1 LRFHGVR
8 ASDTDDAIDRF
19 AAQRRVAANA
29 VSISS
34 WDPAQAFADAH
45 SRVMLQALELD
56 NKQFEGAGA
65 VRRMAAG
72 HGFTLTQ
79 HDGYADGD
87 NSFKTLWVKHEARNN
102 LEPALGEALS
112 RLTGLAEAGAATL
125 LQFSDEALEPGT
137 YRNRFGCVREAVA
150 IVPRAAAARFAG
162 ASLGPQTAIVVGLP
176 ETINTT
182 TREHQVRIQF
192 AWQRGVGAIS
202 GGLTHDTDEKGNA
215 PGNDV
220 SGTWVRVAEALAGP
234 NWGSQFTPRIGTEV
248 LVDFIE
254 GDMDRP
260 LIVAQLYTGSDTP
273 PFSAG
278 VDTGINHAGVISG
291 MHSNNFDGGG
301 FNQWVLDDTSGQL
314 RTRLATSSAET
325 QLNLGYLVPQAAGS
339 AQRGAYR
346 WTGFELRTDAWAVV
360 RGGEGVLMSATA
372 RAQQGSGV
380 TSTQLDSSEAIGL
393 LRDAG
398 ELGTPLL
405 NAATAQKALSSKEA
419 LQAQVELIEQVDPKQ
434 KGKFGGGVG
443 GQDALKATA
452 GSRDADADAPVEK
465 FGAPLVLMEAPS
477 SINWATLASTVVFAG
492 GQLQRTTQ
500 ADLHMAAAYTVASV
514 SANATGLFT
523 HDGGIQAVAAN
534 GPVSLQSL

>member
-1 LRFHGVR
+1 VFFDSQAALPATPGGDTLRFHGVR

-34 WDPAQAFADAH
+34 WDPAQLMAPAAEQLTSLDIGEMPSLSIYDGSAERRHDNKAFADAH

-65 VRRMAAG
+65 VRRMVAG

-79 HDGYADGD
+79 HDSFADGD
-87 NSFKTLWVKHEARNN
+87 NSFKTLWVEHEARNN

-150 IVPRAAAARFAG
+150 IVPPAAAARFAG

-215 PGNDV
+215 PGNDA

-248 LVDFIE
+248 LNSCYIC
-254 GDMDRP
+254 
-260 LIVAQLYTGSDTP
+260 LISH
-273 PFSAG
+273 
-278 VDTGINHAGVISG
+278 N
-291 MHSNNFDGGG
+291 
-301 FNQWVLDDTSGQL
+301 
-314 RTRLATSSAET
+314 
-325 QLNLGYLVPQAAGS
+325 
-339 AQRGAYR
+339 
-346 WTGFELRTDAWAVV
+346 
-360 RGGEGVLMSATA
+360 MSK
-372 RAQQGSGV
+372 V
-380 TSTQLDSSEAIGL
+380 
-393 LRDAG
+393 
-398 ELGTPLL
+398 
-405 NAATAQKALSSKEA
+405 
-419 LQAQVELIEQVDPKQ
+419 
-434 KGKFGGGVG
+434 
-443 GQDALKATA
+443 
-452 GSRDADADAPVEK
+452 
-465 FGAPLVLMEAPS
+465 
-477 SINWATLASTVVFAG
+477 
-492 GQLQRTTQ
+492 
-500 ADLHMAAAYTVASV
+500 
-514 SANATGLFT
+514 
-523 HDGGIQAVAAN
+523 
-534 GPVSLQSL
+534 

>member
-1 LRFHGVR
+1 MFFDSQAALPATPGGDTLRFHGVR
-8 ASDTDDAIDRF
+8 ASDTDDAIDRS

-34 WDPAQAFADAH
+34 WDPAQLMAPAADLLTSLDIGEMPSLSIYDGSAERRHDNKAFADAH

-202 GGLTHDTDEKGNA
+202 GGLTHDTDENGNA

-220 SGTWVRVAEALAGP
+220 SGTCVRVAEALAGP

-278 VDTGINHAGVISG
+278 VDTGINHAGAAQQLLHLLDIAQHKQGVILQPLIYDDPDFSAWVGRQRAWYANWASPDLELVFNSACDTKEAELKSIAKNTTILESYTSRMDWINTAAIQFHDLMQNKKYYMENQLKTISG
-291 MHSNNFDGGG
+291 
-301 FNQWVLDDTSGQL
+301 WV
-314 RTRLATSSAET
+314 
-325 QLNLGYLVPQAAGS
+325 
-339 AQRGAYR
+339 
-346 WTGFELRTDAWAVV
+346 
-360 RGGEGVLMSATA
+360 
-372 RAQQGSGV
+372 
-380 TSTQLDSSEAIGL
+380 DSSYEPYPYRYYQPI
-393 LRDAG
+393 
-398 ELGTPLL
+398 
-405 NAATAQKALSSKEA
+405 
-419 LQAQVELIEQVDPKQ
+419 
-434 KGKFGGGVG
+434 
-443 GQDALKATA
+443 
-452 GSRDADADAPVEK
+452 
-465 FGAPLVLMEAPS
+465 
-477 SINWATLASTVVFAG
+477 
-492 GQLQRTTQ
+492 
-500 ADLHMAAAYTVASV
+500 
-514 SANATGLFT
+514 
-523 HDGGIQAVAAN
+523 
-534 GPVSLQSL
+534 

>member
-1 LRFHGVR
+1 LQISLLFQKWSRSLKQVRISTTHTLEPGVTYLFDELNVLALRPIRTQYRESDLEFLQRVLAAEGLSWRFEHDQEGDEPPEGSAAQARHRIVFFDSQAALPATPGGDTLRFHGVR

-19 AAQRRVAANA
+19 AALRRVAANA

-34 WDPAQAFADAH
+34 WDPAQLMAPAAEQLSSLDIGEMPSLSIYDGSAERRHDNKTAADAH

-65 VRRMAAG
+65 VRRLAAG

-87 NSFKTLWVKHEARNN
+87 NSFKTLWVEHEARNN

-215 PGNDV
+215 PGNDA

-234 NWGSQFTPRIGTEV
+234 NCWS
-248 LVDFIE
+248 
-254 GDMDRP
+254 
-260 LIVAQLYTGSDTP
+260 
-273 PFSAG
+273 
-278 VDTGINHAGVISG
+278 IS
-291 MHSNNFDGGG
+291 SK
-301 FNQWVLDDTSGQL
+301 
-314 RTRLATSSAET
+314 AT
-325 QLNLGYLVPQAAGS
+325 
-339 AQRGAYR
+339 
-346 WTGFELRTDAWAVV
+346 WTGRW
-360 RGGEGVLMSATA
+360 
-372 RAQQGSGV
+372 
-380 TSTQLDSSEAIGL
+380 
-393 LRDAG
+393 
-398 ELGTPLL
+398 
-405 NAATAQKALSSKEA
+405 LSRSC
-419 LQAQVELIEQVDPKQ
+419 IPDRIRRP
-434 KGKFGGGVG
+434 
-443 GQDALKATA
+443 
-452 GSRDADADAPVEK
+452 SR
-465 FGAPLVLMEAPS
+465 
-477 SINWATLASTVVFAG
+477 LAST
-492 GQLQRTTQ
+492 RRSI
-500 ADLHMAAAYTVASV
+500 M
-514 SANATGLFT
+514 
-523 HDGGIQAVAAN
+523 
-534 GPVSLQSL
+534 PV